1 MIDHASRQL
10 SQMHR
15 EKRALI
21 ASGVDRDRW
30 LAKGKAKEFPPGST
44 HAWARDEVYGPMGS
58 AQEHSHGK

>member
-1 MIDHASRQL
+1 MKDHRQSQL